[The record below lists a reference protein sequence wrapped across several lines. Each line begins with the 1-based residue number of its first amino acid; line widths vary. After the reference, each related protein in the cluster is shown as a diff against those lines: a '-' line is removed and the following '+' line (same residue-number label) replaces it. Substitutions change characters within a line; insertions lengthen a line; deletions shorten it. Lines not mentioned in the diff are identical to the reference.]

1 MHLRRIKVLAVVI
14 PAAGLFGYE
23 LFRHLVLQPALGE
36 RESHFGEHV
45 VSASVLLV
53 AVVAFSF
60 AIFRLLE
67 RLHDQL
73 VALNEAAIAVTADL
87 SVDRVLE
94 RVAELARTVSGA
106 SYASV
111 QVEREPARIVAS
123 GSSPPNAQTLALPI
137 VVKGER
143 LGELVLRDSRHGRF
157 RESDR
162 QALETFATQ
171 AGIAL
176 ENAHLFEQIQ
186 DLVAT
191 RERVRIGMDLHDGV
205 VQELY
210 ALGLKVED
218 AAELAKAQP
227 EQAAAE
233 MREAQAVLR
242 EVIGEIRGFV
252 YDLRDGDRSVDLR
265 PALEKVVEEFPS
277 GGPAI
282 NLEAI
287 EGVRLPAAAAANV
300 LYIVREALAN
310 ALRHSEA
317 SRVTIRAAA
326 EEDSLALTVEDDGRG
341 FDPEVESHGLGMHDM
356 RERAGWSHGE
366 LTVRSVPGRGT
377 LVRVAIPLE
386 LGSPDEVIR

>member
-23 LFRHLVLQPALGE
+23 LFRHVVLQPALGE
-36 RESHFGEHV
+36 TESHFGEHV
-45 VSASVLLV
+45 ISSVVLLV
-53 AVVAFSF
+53 AVLAFSF
-60 AIFRLLE
+60 GIFRLLE

-94 RVAELARTVSGA
+94 RVGELAR
-106 SYASV
+106 
-111 QVEREPARIVAS
+111 
-123 GSSPPNAQTLALPI
+123 
-137 VVKGER
+137 
-143 LGELVLRDSRHGRF
+143 
-157 RESDR
+157 
-162 QALETFATQ
+162 Q

-176 ENAHLFEQIQ
+176 ENAHLFEQVQ

-233 MREAQAVLR
+233 MRDAQAVLR

-310 ALRHSEA
+310 ALRHAEA

-356 RERAGWSHGE
+356 RERAGWSHGK

-377 LVRVAIPLE
+377 VVRVAIPLE